1 MLEVERNNFKGS
13 LESDI
18 RELQKAHRLLMLQV
32 EESEKTCTRLTKEVG
47 SAEKT
52 RDGLQDRFLN
62 VQTELESDLRVALST
77 AAHRRSER
85 AQIAATER
93 THARFAEDE
102 VLALQ
107 HDFTLLQKKHATEL
121 RALESSNIMLK
132 IRIDEEGNEMREKTL
147 DLEEENN
154 RRKVEN
160 DRNKEKLA
168 HLVEITNQLK
178 AQIALLAEGGAVA
191 ARGEGPLSPRV
202 PGRNPADDA
211 LAINGPFATALH
223 VDDHR

>member
-1 MLEVERNNFKGS
+1 LEA
-13 LESDI
+13 DI

-47 SAEKT
+47 SAERT
-52 RDGLQDRFLN
+52 REGLQDRFLN
-62 VQTELESDLRVALST
+62 VQTELEKDLRTALSS

-85 AQIAATER
+85 AHIAASDKTQ
-93 THARFAEDE
+93 AKFAEDE

-107 HDFTLLQKKHATEL
+107 HDFTLLQKKHSTEL
-121 RALESSNIMLK
+121 RAIESSNILLK
-132 IRIDEEGNEMREKTL
+132 IRTDEEGNELRQKTL
-147 DLEEENN
+147 DIEEENN

-202 PGRNPADDA
+202 PGRNPAEDA
-211 LAINGPFATALH
+211 VDGVFYTAALE
-223 VDDHR
+223 